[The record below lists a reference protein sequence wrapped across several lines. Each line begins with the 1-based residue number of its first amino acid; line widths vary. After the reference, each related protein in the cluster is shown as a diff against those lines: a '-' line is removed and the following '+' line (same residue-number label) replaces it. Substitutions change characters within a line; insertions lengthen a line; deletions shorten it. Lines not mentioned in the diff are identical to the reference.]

1 MAFSLTAEQRAIRD
15 AVRDFGE
22 QEIRPVA
29 HEYDEEH
36 RYPAEII
43 EKAGEYDLVG
53 PSIPVEY
60 GGPGMGVL
68 ESAIVTEE
76 LWRAD
81 PGIGCAIGNTAFS
94 TNVYV
99 LSTYGDEALCE
110 EWFPKLAAGEVADA
124 IAVSEAGH
132 GSNVAGIETTAEK
145 DGDEWVLNGSKMWIS
160 NGNVAEVAIVF
171 AKTDPD
177 AGHRGISAFL
187 VPADTEGYSS
197 EPIDN
202 KLGIHAADL
211 GEIVLEDARVPAD
224 HLIGEENQGFYY
236 FMESLPKGRITVAS
250 QAVGTAQA
258 ALEAAIDY
266 ATEREQFDQPIG
278 EFQAI
283 QHMIADMATD
293 IEAAR
298 SLVYRAAEAV
308 EEDRENA
315 GQLAS
320 QAKLFASE
328 MATDVCDDAIQVH
341 GGAGFVS
348 DFPVER
354 YYRDVRVTKIY
365 EGTSEIQKNIIAK
378 ELL

>member
-1 MAFSLTAEQRAIRD
+1 MAFSLNEEQRAIRD

-29 HEYDEEH
+29 HEYDKEH
-36 RYPAEII
+36 RYPEEII
-43 EKAGEYDLVG
+43 RKAGQYDLVG
-53 PSIPVEY
+53 PSIPTAY
-60 GGPGMGVL
+60 DGPGMGVL

-94 TNVYV
+94 TNVHV
-99 LSTYGDEALCE
+99 LSNYGGEWICE
-110 EWFPKLAAGEVADA
+110 EWFPKLAAGIAADA

-145 DGDEWVLNGSKMWIS
+145 AGTEWILNGNKMWIS
-160 NGNVAEVAIVF
+160 NGTVADVALVF

-177 AGHRGISAFL
+177 AGHRGISAFM
-187 VPADTEGYSS
+187 VPSDTEGYST

-211 GEIVLEDARVPAD
+211 GEIILEDVRIPERYLV
-224 HLIGEENQGFYY
+224 GEENRGFYY

-258 ALEAAIDY
+258 ALDASIEYAA
-266 ATEREQFDQPIG
+266 EREQFDQPIG

-283 QHMIADMATD
+283 RHMLADMATQ

-308 EEDRENA
+308 DEGRDEA
-315 GQLAS
+315 GRMAS

-328 MATDVCDDAIQVH
+328 MGVDVCDDAIQIH

-365 EGTSEIQKNIIAK
+365 EGTSEIQKNIIADQ
-378 ELL
+378 LL